1 MPGNFLYITLL
12 PSLLGGILIWAW
24 PRKWSDKP
32 YSPPPEESK
41 GQARTALIVLGAI
54 FALTTFFIA
63 IFSGGFNGSRQREY
77 TLADVIGQA
86 IVWAVVLLPMYFG
99 AKNDGL
105 GWRDL
110 QYRRGHLLSAFLMG
124 TLVGGIFL
132 VSAGAVKNLAVV
144 LTKSGLFA
152 AMQYLIVG
160 FAEET
165 LFRGYVQVRWVAA
178 LGWWPGFLL
187 ASAVMSLF
195 HLPILLLADHLTLL
209 NALVEV
215 IKIMPLSLLLGYAL
229 QKNGNIVAPAFIHLW
244 LNLIQVL

>member
-1 MPGNFLYITLL
+1 
-12 PSLLGGILIWAW
+12 
-24 PRKWSDKP
+24 
-32 YSPPPEESK
+32 
-41 GQARTALIVLGAI
+41 
-54 FALTTFFIA
+54 
-63 IFSGGFNGSRQREY
+63 
-77 TLADVIGQA
+77 VIGQA

-105 GWRDL
+105 GWQDL
-110 QYRRGHLLSAFLMG
+110 QYRRGHILSAFIMG

-132 VSAGAVKNLAVV
+132 VSAGAAKNLAVV

-152 AMQYLIVG
+152 TMQYLIVG

-165 LFRGYVQVRWVAA
+165 LFRGYVQVRWVGA

-187 ASAVMSLF
+187 TSVVMSLF
-195 HLPILLLADHLTLL
+195 HIPILLLAEHLTLL

>member
-1 MPGNFLYITLL
+1 MSASFLYTTLL
-12 PSLLGGILIWAW
+12 PSLLSGILIWAW
-24 PRKWSDKP
+24 PRRWSATT
-32 YSPPPEESK
+32 YFPPPEESK
-41 GQARTALIVLGAI
+41 SQARSALIVVGAT
-54 FALTTFFIA
+54 FALTTLFIA

-77 TLADVIGQA
+77 SLADVIGQA
-86 IVWAVVLLPMYFG
+86 IVWVVVLLPMYFG

-105 GWRDL
+105 GWQDL
-110 QYRRGHLLSAFLMG
+110 QYRRGHLLSAFVRG

-132 VSAGAVKNLAVV
+132 VSAGAAKNLAVV

-187 ASAVMSLF
+187 TSAVMSLF
-195 HLPILLLADHLTLL
+195 HIPILLLAEHLTLL
-209 NALVEV
+209 NVPVEV

-229 QKNGNIVAPAFIHLW
+229 QKNGNIVAPVIIHLW

>member
-1 MPGNFLYITLL
+1 MPGTFLFTTLL
-12 PSLLGGILIWAW
+12 PCLLSGILIWAW

-32 YSPPPEESK
+32 ISPSPDESK
-41 GQARTALIVLGAI
+41 PQARSALLVVGATL
-54 FALTTFFIA
+54 ALTTFFIA
-63 IFSGGFNGSRQREY
+63 IFSGGFNASRQREY
-77 TLADVIGQA
+77 SLADVIGQA
-86 IVWAVVLLPMYFG
+86 VVWALVLLPLYFG
-99 AKNDGL
+99 AKNDRV
-105 GWRDL
+105 GWHDL
-110 QYRRGHLLSAFLMG
+110 QYRRSHLFSAFAMG

-132 VSAGAVKNLAVV
+132 VSAGAAKNLAVV

-195 HLPILLLADHLTLL
+195 HLPILLLAEHLTLL

-215 IKIMPLSLLLGYAL
+215 IKIMPLSLLLGYSL